1 MLFVDNAGITDP
13 RLNLAIE
20 EHLLRNVKVAE
31 PILLFYINE
40 PSVIIGRN
48 QNTLEEIDPDYI
60 KKHGIHVVRRLSGGG
75 AVFHDFGN
83 LNFSF
88 ITSGR
93 EDLHN
98 FHKFTQPVVNVLR
111 GMGIDAEL
119 RAKSSLFANNKKISG
134 NAQFLTGD
142 RMFSHGTLLF
152 DSNIEML
159 LHALNPRQMKI
170 ESKAVQSVRSVVMN
184 LREVL
189 PPEMDVYAF
198 RETLL
203 QGIFGI
209 SAIPAY
215 ELTDEDWRMIYQ
227 LSAERYQTWEWNVG
241 RSPRFNVQKT
251 KRFPIGKVDIRIDVE
266 RGRIKG
272 IKVFG
277 DFAGT
282 RLVAELETLL
292 LGVQYDKNVLAEA
305 LKDYDVSP
313 FFGELETGAFLDLL
327 Y

>member
-1 MLFVDNAGITDP
+1 MLFVDNAQVTDP
-13 RLNLAIE
+13 RINLAIE

-40 PSVIIGRN
+40 PAVIIGRN

-60 KKHGIHVVRRLSGGG
+60 EAHGIHVVRRLSGGG

-88 ITSGR
+88 ITTGR

-98 FHKFTQPVVNVLR
+98 FHKFTQPVVKVLR

-159 LHALNPRQMKI
+159 LHALNPRQVKI

-184 LREVL
+184 LREAL
-189 PPEMDVYAF
+189 PPEMDIYAF
-198 RETLL
+198 REALL
-203 QGIFGI
+203 QGVFDGPD
-209 SAIPAY
+209 IPTY
-215 ELTDEDWRMIYQ
+215 DLTDEDWATIRQ
-227 LSAERYQTWEWNVG
+227 VSAERYQTWEWNIG
-241 RSPRFNVQKT
+241 RSPKFNVQKT
-251 KRFPIGKVDIRIDVE
+251 KRFPVGKVDIRIDVE

-272 IKVFG
+272 VKVFG
-277 DFAGT
+277 DFAGK
-282 RLVAELETLL
+282 RLVAELEALL
-292 LGVQYDKNVLAEA
+292 LGVRYDKEVLTEA
-305 LKDYDVSP
+305 LQDYDVSP
-313 FFGELETGAFLDLL
+313 YFGELETGAFLELL